1 MEVPE
6 PHWEYSE
13 GAKGFAVHGKDAEL
27 SGSVSPLQPQPAFH
41 TEKNSPPVLEDPI
54 KGR

>member
-13 GAKGFAVHGKDAEL
+13 GATGFAVHGKDADL
-27 SGSVSPLQPQPAFH
+27 SGSVSPSPATASF
-41 TEKNSPPVLEDPI
+41 SQ
-54 KGR
+54 